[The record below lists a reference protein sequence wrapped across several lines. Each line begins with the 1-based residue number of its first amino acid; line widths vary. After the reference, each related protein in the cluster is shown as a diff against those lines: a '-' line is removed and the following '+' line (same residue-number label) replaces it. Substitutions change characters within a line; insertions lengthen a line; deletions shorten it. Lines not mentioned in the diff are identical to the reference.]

1 MGRHPQVSGSAAS
14 KCPEINSSAPFPF
27 PFPYLNKYHIR
38 AVPELVAQLNI
49 ATTFGGGGL
58 LLRASRSGS
67 GRSTSARDAP
77 SCVA

>member
-1 MGRHPQVSGSAAS
+1 MPMVLLRAAPTS
-14 KCPEINSSAPFPF
+14 MALP
-27 PFPYLNKYHIR
+27 R
-38 AVPELVAQLNI
+38 AVPELVAQLNL